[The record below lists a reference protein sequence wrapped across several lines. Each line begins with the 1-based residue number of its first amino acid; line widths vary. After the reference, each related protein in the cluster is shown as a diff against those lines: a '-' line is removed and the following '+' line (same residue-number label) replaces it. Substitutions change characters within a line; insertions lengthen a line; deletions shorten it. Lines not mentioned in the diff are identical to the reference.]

1 MTGGRRTFLRAC
13 LGAAAAAT
21 VPGAE
26 TKYRMGIGTA
36 SYSQRG
42 RADRGVEAAKR
53 FTETLNFLEHCRQL
67 GAGGIQAPLASL
79 DDSYAGRVRD
89 RSEEAG
95 MYVEVSA
102 RLPENKRGAEAFEA
116 TVRAARL
123 AGASVIRTV
132 MLSGRR
138 YENFRTKEIWTEFR
152 RDSWKSL
159 KVAEPIAA
167 KHGVTLAVENHK
179 DWRIDEMLR
188 IMARI
193 ESEWVGVTLD
203 TGNNMSLLEDPLE
216 LAKALAP
223 YAAAVHLKD
232 MAVESYEDGFLLA
245 EVPFGEG
252 CLDLE
257 AVVGT
262 IRAARPNVRFTL
274 EMITRDP
281 LEIPCLG
288 TDYWITMETVPGA
301 AMARSLDLVRR
312 VGRPL
317 PRVQQLAT
325 EERFEVEERNIQAC
339 LEFGRAHLGL

>member
-1 MTGGRRTFLRAC
+1 MTGGRRSFLGAC
-13 LGAAAAAT
+13 LGAATAAT
-21 VPGAE
+21 ISGAE

-36 SYSQRG
+36 SYAQRG
-42 RADRGVEAAKR
+42 RADRGVEPAKR
-53 FTETLNFLEHCRQL
+53 FTDTLNFLEHCRQL

-79 DDSYAGRVRD
+79 DDTYAGRVRD
-89 RSEEAG
+89 QAEEAG

-102 RLPENKRGAEAFEA
+102 RLPRDTRSAEAFEA

-138 YENFRTKEIWTEFR
+138 YENFRTMDSWKEFR
-152 RDSWKSL
+152 RDSWRSL
-159 KVAEPIAA
+159 TVAEPIAA
-167 KHGVTLAVENHK
+167 KHGVTIAVENHK

-188 IMARI
+188 IMERI

-203 TGNNMSLLEDPLE
+203 TGNNMSLLEDPVE
-216 LAKALAP
+216 TARALAP

-232 MAVESYEDGFLLA
+232 MAVERYEDGFLLA

-262 IRAARPNVRFTL
+262 IRAARPNTRFTL

-288 TDYWITMETVPGA
+288 TDYWITMDKVPGA
-301 AMARSLDLVRR
+301 AMARSLELVRR
-312 VGRPL
+312 LGRPL
-317 PRVQQLAT
+317 PRVQQLAA
-325 EERFEVEERNIQAC
+325 EERFEVEERNNVAC
-339 LEFGRAHLGL
+339 LEYGRAHLGL